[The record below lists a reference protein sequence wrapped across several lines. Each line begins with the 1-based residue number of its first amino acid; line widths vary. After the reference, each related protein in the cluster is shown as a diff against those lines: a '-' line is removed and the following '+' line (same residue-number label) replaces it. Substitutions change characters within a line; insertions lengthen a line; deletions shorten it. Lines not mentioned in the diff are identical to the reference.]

1 MRAFIIRPFGTKNE
15 INFDQVEEEL
25 IDPALNRLDITG
37 RTTMEI
43 RRQGNIRLDM
53 FQRLLTADVVIADIS
68 IQNANVYYEL
78 GVRHALRGKHT
89 FMIRARG
96 ADLKTDEVPFD
107 LKTDRYLTYDGLNP
121 ATSIDDLAA
130 GLKQTLNAKQQDSPV
145 FQMLPDLAEQDRAQF
160 LPIPLDYREE
170 VERATEKKELG
181 DLELLA
187 AEARGFEWE
196 YEGLR
201 LVGRAQFK
209 LRASEGARATWEG
222 IRKNDDLD
230 VEANK
235 LLGTIY
241 QRLGD
246 LTSSDQAL
254 KRVLSIKGLEPKDRA
269 EVRAL
274 VASNAKTRWTTEW
287 SQVASVPERQKLA
300 LRSAFLKDSLE
311 AYEAAFNEDLN
322 HFYSGLNT
330 LHMLTFQ
337 VKLAELLPDVWSEP
351 FDEDADATRELDA
364 RKKQIQML
372 SASVDLSLKA
382 AIERN
387 KREEETDIWVEI
399 SEADLCFLTSNKP
412 GKVSNQYREALAG
425 AKDFEIDS
433 VRRQVNLYQE
443 LGLLPDNVQAVL
455 NILDGT
461 AAPAPP
467 PVESA
472 PQRVILFTGHMIDDP
487 SAKPRFPPSK
497 VDVATEKIAEAVA
510 AEQKIA
516 GGIKY
521 GVAGCASGGDIIFHK
536 VCKEMGI
543 PTRIF
548 LAIPRELYIRTSV
561 APAGPEWVED
571 FNKLLRACP
580 YRVLCESQELPAWL
594 QEKENY
600 NIWQRN
606 NLWNLHNALA
616 AVGGENVTLVALWNG
631 LSGKGPGGTADMV
644 QKAQERGAKTI
655 ILDTKKIFGLKE
667 QGEENNDRG

>member
-1 MRAFIIRPFGTKNE
+1 MRAFIIRPFGTKND
-15 INFDQVEEEL
+15 INFNEVEEKL
-25 IDPALNRLDITG
+25 IDPALNRLDISG

-53 FQRLLTADVVIADIS
+53 FQRLLTADVVVADIS

-89 FMIRARG
+89 FMIRASG

-107 LKTDRYLTYDGLNP
+107 LKTDRYLTYDGKNP
-121 ATSIDDLAA
+121 AASVDDLFQ

-145 FQMLPDLAEQDRAQF
+145 FQMLPDLDEQDRARF

-170 VERATEKKELG
+170 VERASEKKELG

-187 AEARGFEWE
+187 AEAQGFEWE
-196 YEGLR
+196 LEGLR

-209 LRASEGARATWEG
+209 LKAFEGARATWER
-222 IRKNDDLD
+222 IRRNNDLD
-230 VEANK
+230 VEANT

-254 KRVLSIKGLEPKDRA
+254 KRVLSIKGLDPKDRA
-269 EVRAL
+269 EVRSL
-274 VASNAKTRWTTEW
+274 VARNAKVKWTAEW
-287 SQVASVPERQKLA
+287 SQVSSLTERQQRA

-330 LHMLTFQ
+330 LAMLTIQ
-337 VKLAELLPDVWSEP
+337 TKLAELLPEVWAEP
-351 FDEDADATRELDA
+351 FDDDADAPRELDA
-364 RKKQIQML
+364 RKKQIQKL
-372 SASVDLSLKA
+372 SASVELSLKSTV
-382 AIERN
+382 ERH
-387 KREEETDIWVEI
+387 KREEVTDIWVDI

-412 GKVSNQYREALAG
+412 GKVANLYRDALAG
-425 AKDFEIDS
+425 AKDFEVDT

-443 LGLLPDNVQAVL
+443 LGLQQDNVQAVL
-455 NILDGT
+455 NVLDGT
-461 AAPAPP
+461 AATTQPAT
-467 PVESA
+467 ST
-472 PQRVILFTGHMIDDP
+472 QRRVLLFTGHMIDAPDR
-487 SAKPRFPPSK
+487 AEPRFPPNK
-497 VDVATEKIAEAVA
+497 VDVAR
-510 AEQKIA
+510 QKITEA
-516 GGIKY
+516 ITSEQQISGGIAY

-536 VCKEMGI
+536 ACEAMGI

-548 LAIPRELYIRTSV
+548 LAMPRELYIRASV
-561 APAGPEWVED
+561 APAGPDWVEE
-571 FNKLLRACP
+571 FNRLVRLRP
-580 YRVLCESQELPAWL
+580 TRVLGESELPTWL
-594 QEKENY
+594 QEKPDY

-616 AVGGENVTLVALWNG
+616 AVGGENVTLIALWNG
-631 LSGKGPGGTADMV
+631 ASGDGAGGTADMV

-655 ILDTKKIFGLKE
+655 ILDTKKIFA
-667 QGEENNDRG
+667 D

>member
-1 MRAFIIRPFGTKNE
+1 MRAFIIRPFGTKND
-15 INFDQVEEEL
+15 INFDEVEKQL

-89 FMIRARG
+89 FMIRASG

-107 LKTDRYLTYDGLNP
+107 LKTDRYLTYDGKNP
-121 ATSIDDLAA
+121 AASVDDLWT
-130 GLKQTLNAKQQDSPV
+130 GLKQTINAKQQDSPV
-145 FQMLPDLAEQDRAQF
+145 FQMLPDLAEQERARF

-196 YEGLR
+196 IEGLR

-209 LRASEGARATWEG
+209 LKAFEGARATWEV
-222 IRKNDDLD
+222 IRKNNDQD
-230 VEANK
+230 VEANT

-246 LTSSDQAL
+246 LTSSDLAL
-254 KRVLSIKGLEPKDRA
+254 KRVLTIKGLDPKARA
-269 EVRAL
+269 EVRSL
-274 VASNAKTRWTTEW
+274 VGRNAKVRWTDEW
-287 SQVASVPERQKLA
+287 SQIASLPERQQRA
-300 LRSAFLKDSLE
+300 LRSGFLKDSLE

-330 LHMLTFQ
+330 LAMLTIQ
-337 VKLAELLPDVWSEP
+337 TKLAELLPDVWAEP
-351 FDEDADATRELDA
+351 FDDDAEAARELDSH
-364 RKKQIQML
+364 KKHIQKL
-372 SASVDLSLKA
+372 SGSVDLSLKSTA
-382 AIERN
+382 ERN
-387 KREEETDIWVEI
+387 KREEVTDIWVEI
-399 SEADLCFLTSNKP
+399 SEGDLCFLTSNKP
-412 GKVSNQYREALAG
+412 GKVSNFYRDALAG
-425 AKDFEIDS
+425 AKDFEIDA
-433 VRRQVNLYQE
+433 VRRQMTLYQD
-443 LGLLPDNVQAVL
+443 LGLLQENVQAVVGV
-455 NILDGT
+455 LDGNV
-461 AAPAPP
+461 APAPP
-467 PVESA
+467 PAASA
-472 PQRVILFTGHMIDDP
+472 PRRVLLFTGHMIDAPDR
-487 SAKPRFPPSK
+487 AEPRFPPSK
-497 VDVATEKIAEAVA
+497 VDVATEKITEAITS
-510 AEQKIA
+510 EQQIS
-516 GGIKY
+516 GGIAY

-536 VCKEMGI
+536 ACEALGI

-548 LAIPRELYIRTSV
+548 LALPRERYIRASV
-561 APAGPEWVED
+561 APAGPDWVEE
-571 FNKLLRACP
+571 FNRLVRLRP
-580 YRVLCESQELPAWL
+580 FRVLGESEELPTWL
-594 QEKENY
+594 QDKPDY

-616 AVGGENVTLVALWNG
+616 AVGGENVTLIALWNG
-631 LSGKGPGGTADMV
+631 ASGDGAGGTADMV

-655 ILDTKKIFGLKE
+655 ILDTKKIFA
-667 QGEENNDRG
+667 D